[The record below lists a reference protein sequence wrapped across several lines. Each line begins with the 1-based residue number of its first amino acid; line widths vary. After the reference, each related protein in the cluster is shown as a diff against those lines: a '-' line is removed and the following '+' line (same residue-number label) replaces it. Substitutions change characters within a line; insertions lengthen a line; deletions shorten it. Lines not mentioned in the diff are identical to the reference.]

1 MSFTSPEKGHA
12 DQTTEIILLCD
23 PAIKCRKEAIKQM
36 LDKKTG
42 VAFMDTVDSVL
53 LIAAIAKKIAEIRY
67 FLLISY
73 VMSIS

>member
-1 MSFTSPEKGHA
+1 
-12 DQTTEIILLCD
+12 
-23 PAIKCRKEAIKQM
+23 M